1 MKIEILNSFID
12 KFFLWKW
19 GLNMNN
25 EVVGKKLKDVR
36 AEIFIPEEII
46 ESDMRVAIISA
57 IIEARHEQ
65 SISCC

>member
-1 MKIEILNSFID
+1 
-12 KFFLWKW
+12 
-19 GLNMNN
+19 MNN